1 MDNKLKNVIATIS
14 DAIVASGKKLNE
26 IDITSIND
34 FLAKSGVP
42 KQDWESIYNRLRE
55 LHNAP
60 TGSAGNSGK
69 EWKDANWSDDLP
81 STATTVSQKQ
91 PRKNVFG
98 QIKKIAG

>member
-34 FLAKSGVP
+34 FLSKSGVP
-42 KQDWESIYNRLRE
+42 KQDWESVYNRLRE

-60 TGSAGNSGK
+60 NGSAGNSGK

-81 STATTVSQKQ
+81 STSTTISQKQ

>member
-34 FLAKSGVP
+34 FLTKSGVP

-69 EWKDANWSDDLP
+69 EWKDTNWSDDLP
-81 STATTVSQKQ
+81 NTPTTVSHKQ

>member
-1 MDNKLKNVIATIS
+1 MDNKLKNVITTIS

-34 FLAKSGVP
+34 FLAKSGVLRE
-42 KQDWESIYNRLRE
+42 DWPSVYSKLKE
-55 LHNAP
+55 LHNST
-60 TGSAGNSGK
+60 TGSSGNSGK

-81 STATTVSQKQ
+81 SKATGVSQKQ

>member
-1 MDNKLKNVIATIS
+1 MDNKLKNVITTIS

-34 FLAKSGVP
+34 FLEKSGVP

-55 LHNAP
+55 LHNTP

-81 STATTVSQKQ
+81 SKPTGVSQKQ

>member
-1 MDNKLKNVIATIS
+1 MDNKLKNVIITIS
-14 DAIVASGKKLNE
+14 DAIVASGRKLNE

-42 KQDWESIYNRLRE
+42 KQDWESVYNRLKE
-55 LHNAP
+55 LHNST

-81 STATTVSQKQ
+81 STPTVSQKQ